1 MGADVKFFLAASK
14 LLKNPGTAPETTRTP
29 VRRPGF
35 SLCARGDL
43 NPHARRHRNL
53 NPACLPI
60 SPLARG
66 AVVVPGKNPGAGA
79 RLYCT
84 YPVCERLG
92 GTDGDRGLGVEFQVP
107 AKFGDMPGGP
117 DVVLRD
123 GNLAVGVD
131 NDGGADQALVV
142 LP

>member
-43 NPHARRHRNL
+43 NPHAGRHRNL

-66 AVVVPGKNPGAGA
+66 AVVVVPGKNPGGGRQAL
-79 RLYCT
+79 LYLL
-84 YPVCERLG
+84 PVCWLQRLPAG
-92 GTDGDRGLGVEFQVP
+92 GRNKRP
-107 AKFGDMPGGP
+107 R
-117 DVVLRD
+117 LRRSRSD
-123 GNLAVGVD
+123 
-131 NDGGADQALVV
+131 
-142 LP
+142 